1 MPESVEQWWS
11 RRQWSKGEAVP
22 YPVGRY
28 RGDWER
34 YPVLV
39 RQYHPDLNH
48 GITLTQVPP
57 AADVY
62 LVWECDSGHRF
73 VATPGE
79 QRARPGG
86 TRRRSV
92 WCPQCAEAANPKPPL
107 PRSQAPSA
115 LGSRHR
121 SALPPSSTAHRCGH
135 ARDLRRIDADPN
147 DDRCYLC
154 RRLDRETLT
163 REQLVSMATPG
174 SRAAVSTE
182 NGTAGEYSWQ
192 CEAGHPSF
200 QTSIE
205 HILGGRRCPICRHAR
220 GGADQ
225 VDVGEAFVSR
235 WAPVP
240 ASAAEPEL
248 KRRLAQRLDVDLGMN
263 AVRVAKPFHTHLE
276 VWPDILVPELKVA
289 IEYDTTG
296 RHGLEHVGPREESD
310 RRKDRLLRAAGWE
323 VVRVRAGKLLPI
335 GPYDVAAGGITD
347 ALVERILARLGEIR
361 GELFVA
367 AYRR

>member
-1 MPESVEQWWS
+1 MPESVEQWWA

-28 RGDWER
+28 RSDWER
-34 YPVLV
+34 YPVLI

-79 QRARPGG
+79 QRARPAG

-92 WCPQCAEAANPKPPL
+92 WCPQCAEAAA
-107 PRSQAPSA
+107 PRPVRAPESEPEPDA
-115 LGSRHR
+115 GM
-121 SALPPSSTAHRCGH
+121 HRCGH
-135 ARDLRRIDADPN
+135 ARDPRRIEADPD

-154 RRLDRETLT
+154 RRLDSEALT
-163 REQLVSMATPG
+163 REQLVTMAAPG
-174 SRAAVSTE
+174 SRVAVSAE
-182 NGTAGEYSWQ
+182 NGTTGKYSWQ
-192 CEAGHPSF
+192 CDAGHPSF
-200 QTSIE
+200 QASIE

-220 GGADQ
+220 AGADR
-225 VDVGEAFVSR
+225 VPVGEAFVSR
-235 WAPVP
+235 WAPAP

-248 KRRLAQRLDVDLGMN
+248 KRRLAARLDVDLGKN

-276 VWPDILVPELKVA
+276 VWPDILIPELKVA

-296 RHGLEHVGPREESD
+296 RHGLEHVGPRETSD
-310 RRKDRLLRAAGWE
+310 RRKDRLLRAVGWE
-323 VVRVRAGKLLPI
+323 VVRVRAGKLQPI
-335 GPYDVAAGGITD
+335 GPYDVAAGSVTE
-347 ALVERILARLGEIR
+347 ALVDRILARLGEIR